1 MDLFAKAFKVSIL
14 QRMSGTADYPA
25 FTVHAKEI
33 DNVVRKS
40 IVRGSESFYMAS
52 MANASQCIKLTY
64 DILVLPVYLT
74 EAEWVI
80 VDFPLELSRRVLL
93 KERVT
98 NSIARGQKRSKARTI
113 VNNNIRQLLNGVR
126 SKKSLNVDLIGKL
139 LNELL
144 WFKEFH
150 VKNSVNELQSL
161 KQKLSLGE
169 DLVTSVFLDQARSAY
184 GDLYSL
190 VKLFNEHHQNLMPED
205 KIHKLYKFVTN
216 FSANNQALKQS
227 VEQPQVG
234 YNSLFVTNSLA
245 DCVEVIDLFLKFYG
259 YINEEIEAIAD
270 ELRVQ
275 STSIHYSNAFAVM
288 ATNAVVRPYLIY
300 YNYLTSLY
308 ARLHIS
314 DTVGYCEADDGVLA
328 LYKKLDSLSK
338 ANVKEIKENVS
349 LLGKFK
355 NLLPKRLSGPSN
367 LPIQKSVA
375 ELELLKSVVD
385 DKTQKLEA
393 IFASDISEELKYKQA
408 KAVILAYKRK
418 IGKMLEQGYLDY

>member
-14 QRMSGTADYPA
+14 QRMSGTTDYPT

-52 MANASQCIKLTY
+52 MANASQCLKLTY
-64 DILVLPVYLT
+64 DILILPVYLT
-74 EAEWVI
+74 EAEWML
-80 VDFPLELSRRVLL
+80 VDFPLQLSRRVLL
-93 KERVT
+93 NETVA

-113 VNNNIRQLLNGVR
+113 VNNNIRQLLNSVR
-126 SKKSLNVDLIGKL
+126 SKKSLNVDLIGKIL
-139 LNELL
+139 DELL

-150 VKNSVNELQSL
+150 VKNSVNELQAL

-169 DLVTSVFLDQARSAY
+169 DNVTSVFLDQARSAY
-184 GDLYSL
+184 GDLYTL
-190 VKLFNEHHQNLMPED
+190 VKLFSEHHQNLMPED
-205 KIHKLYKFVTN
+205 LIHNLYKFVRN

-245 DCVEVIDLFLKFYG
+245 DCVEVIDLFIKFYG
-259 YINEEIEAIAD
+259 YINEEIEAIAN
-270 ELRVQ
+270 ELRMQ

-314 DTVGYCEADDGVLA
+314 DTVGYCESNDGVLA

-338 ANVKEIKENVS
+338 ANTKEIKENAS

-355 NLLPKRLSGPSN
+355 KLLPKHLDSPSN
-367 LPIQKSVA
+367 LPIQKSLA

-393 IFASDISEELKYKQA
+393 IFASDVSEELKLKQA
-408 KAVILAYKRK
+408 KAVIVSYKRK
-418 IGKMLEQGYLDY
+418 IGKMIEQDYLDY